1 MTISREAKVRLL
13 VAATIVIITV
23 VLVVFFR
30 VIPPLPKGPGPSQGP
45 TTDVMPPTPRKG
57 PPYANCDA
65 AHADGRYNI
74 PRGDPAY
81 NPALDR
87 DGDGIACD
95 R

>member
-1 MTISREAKVRLL
+1 MTISRQTKIRLL
-13 VAATIVIITV
+13 VAATIAILTV
-23 VLVVFFR
+23 VLFVFFGI
-30 VIPPLPKGPGPSQGP
+30 IPSLPKGPGPSPGS
-45 TTDVMPPTPRKG
+45 TTEVMPPPQKG

-74 PRGDPAY
+74 PRGDPSY

>member
-1 MTISREAKVRLL
+1 MAITRETKIRLL
-13 VAATIVIITV
+13 VASTIVILTV
-23 VLVVFFR
+23 VLFVFFGI
-30 VIPPLPKGPGPSQGP
+30 IPSLPRGPGPSPGN
-45 TTDVMPPTPRKG
+45 TTQVMPPSRNG
-57 PPYANCDA
+57 PPYANCDE

-74 PRGDPAY
+74 LRGDLAY

>member
-1 MTISREAKVRLL
+1 VTITRETKFRLL
-13 VAATIVIITV
+13 VAATIVILTV
-23 VLVVFFR
+23 VLFVFFGI
-30 VIPPLPKGPGPSQGP
+30 IPSLPRGPGSSPG
-45 TTDVMPPTPRKG
+45 TTTEVMPQPQKG
-57 PPYANCDA
+57 PPYSNCEE

-74 PRGDPAY
+74 PQGDPAY

>member
-1 MTISREAKVRLL
+1 MKITRETKIRLL
-13 VAATIVIITV
+13 VAVTVVIIGV
-23 VLVVFFR
+23 ALFVFFGVTPSLR
-30 VIPPLPKGPGPSQGP
+30 VGPGPSPG
-45 TTDVMPPTPRKG
+45 TTAEVTPPAGKG
-57 PPYANCDA
+57 PPYSNCVE

>member
-1 MTISREAKVRLL
+1 VTISRETKIRIL
-13 VAATIVIITV
+13 VVATIVIITV
-23 VLVVFFR
+23 VLVVFFHTT
-30 VIPPLPKGPGPSQGP
+30 PPLPPGPGTSPGTSAVVTPS
-45 TTDVMPPTPRKG
+45 RKG
-57 PPYANCDA
+57 PPYSNCDE